1 MGHEKMSNKTIIE
14 ALRDSL
20 LAAARY
26 NQDDV
31 VRPAAILWNDA
42 DRQWQPVIPLL
53 QALMP
58 ELFILGEYQPERKTG
73 PAIWLRCVI
82 DRTLPEVELPAE
94 AAPVIYMPG
103 VSRQTLRAVHECP
116 EELKPLVAM
125 QYRGVCW
132 TQKNGKDWSVEA
144 FLVSRD
150 GGLGLDLAKDASS
163 RAALVTALPEL
174 IAKPVAQM
182 QGRHLEAE
190 DFEKLIIEDPVKDL
204 LTWLNKPAE
213 VREQWPAA
221 KWKTFRS
228 RCKKEYKFDPEKDGE
243 LVAGERLGRKYEG
256 WEPVWNRLA
265 EAPALYNGVTD
276 VLRKSRPIDLGMW
289 DDKSTWPQDNE
300 SGEEQLRAALLQL
313 DGLPADR
320 ARETILELEKTHGER
335 REWIWARL
343 GKAPLARALTHLSTV
358 ARQTEQSLGGTSL
371 AAMADLYIS
380 EGWHIDDAVLSAMA
394 EAVTGADS
402 QAVQVGLR
410 SCYLPWLEKSAL
422 HLQQLIEKEPLPDH
436 QAIEKLLPAKGC
448 VVVFADGLRWDTACR
463 LLEKI
468 HSQGWTAQ
476 MSSRW
481 AAVPT
486 VTATAKPAV
495 SPVAGKLSGNTVD
508 DTFLPTITK
517 TGKRLSVDRFRKL
530 LAESKIPYLTV
541 EETGD
546 PTGMAWT
553 EQGELDRL
561 GHSLQGKLASRV
573 NEQLDLL
580 LERLQGLVAAG
591 WKMIHVI
598 TDHGWLLVPG
608 GLPTVAL
615 PKYLTESR
623 WARCAAI
630 KEGAKVDCPVVPWHW
645 NPHHYVA
652 VGPGAA
658 CFGKGNEYAHGGV
671 SLQGCLVPFIVI
683 HGGDMAGA
691 RLAAF
696 TEVKWTGL
704 RCRVK
709 VENGDP
715 TLTVDIRLKV
725 NEPDPAK
732 VQGKNLGKEGDAS
745 LFVIDD
751 SLEGSPA
758 VVVLVDAAD
767 TVIAKQATI
776 IGGE

>member
-1 MGHEKMSNKTIIE
+1 MNSETIIE
-14 ALRDSL
+14 SLRNSL
-20 LAAARY
+20 IAAGRY
-26 NQDDV
+26 NPDDV
-31 VRPAAILWNDA
+31 VKPAAILWTDA
-42 DRQWQPVIPLL
+42 DRQWQPVIGQL
-53 QALMP
+53 QGLMP
-58 ELFILGEYQPERKTG
+58 ELLVLGAYQPDKKTG

-82 DRTLPEVELPAE
+82 ERTLQEMEVPAE
-94 AAPVIYMPG
+94 AVPVIYMPG
-103 VSRQTLRAVHECP
+103 VSRQTLRAVQECP
-116 EELKPLVAM
+116 AELKPLVAL
-125 QYRGVCW
+125 QYQGVCW
-132 TQKNGKDWSVEA
+132 TQKNGKDWTVEA

-150 GGLGLDLAKDASS
+150 GGLGLDLAKDAAT
-163 RAALVTALPEL
+163 RAAMVTALPEL
-174 IAKPVAQM
+174 IAKPVEQM

-204 LTWLNKPAE
+204 LIWLNKPAE

-243 LVAGERLGRKYEG
+243 LVAGERLGRKFAG

-265 EAPALYNGVTD
+265 EAPALYNGVAE
-276 VLRKSRPIDLGMW
+276 VLRKSRPINLGLW

-300 SGEEQLRAALLQL
+300 SAEEQLRGALLRL
-313 DGLPADR
+313 DGQPADQ
-320 ARETILELEKTHGER
+320 AREKILELENTHGER
-335 REWIWARL
+335 REWVWARM
-343 GKAPLARALTHLSTV
+343 GKAPLARALKHLAVV
-358 ARQTEQSLGGTSL
+358 ARQTEQSLGGASP
-371 AAMADLYIS
+371 AAMAELYMS
-380 EGWHIDDAVLSAMA
+380 EGWCVDDAVLSAMA
-394 EAVTGADS
+394 EAVSGADS
-402 QAVQVGLR
+402 QAMQAALR
-410 SCYLPWLEKSAL
+410 CCYLPWLEKSAL
-422 HLQQLIEKEPLPDH
+422 HFQQLIEKEPLPDH
-436 QAIEKLLPAKGC
+436 KAIEKLSVGKGC
-448 VVVFADGLRWDTACR
+448 VVVFADGLRWDAACR

-468 HSQGWTAQ
+468 HLQGWTAQ

-481 AAVPT
+481 TALPT

-495 SPVAGKLSGNTVD
+495 SPVAGELSGDTAEE
-508 DTFLPTITK
+508 TFLPIVTR
-517 TGKRLSVDRFRKL
+517 TGKPLSVDRFRKL
-530 LAESKIPYLTV
+530 LAESKVPYLTA

-553 EQGELDRL
+553 EQGELDKL
-561 GHSLQGKLASRV
+561 GHSLQARLACRV

-580 LERLQGLVAAG
+580 FERLQGLFAAG
-591 WKMIHVI
+591 WKEIRII

-608 GLPTVAL
+608 GLPAVAL

-652 VGPGAA
+652 VGPGVA

-671 SLQGCLVPFIVI
+671 SIQECLVPFIVI
-683 HGGDMAGA
+683 HGDGGTGA
-691 RLAAF
+691 RMATIAA
-696 TEVKWTGL
+696 VKWTGL
-704 RCRVK
+704 RCRVV

-715 TLTVDIRLKV
+715 SMTVDIRMKV

-732 VQGKNLGKEGDAS
+732 VQAKNLGNQGDAS

-758 VVVLVDAAD
+758 VVVLVDAAGA
-767 TVIAKQATI
+767 VIARQATI